1 MKGKRIFYCEIAY
14 LVGVVVLAI
23 ATAFIEK
30 ANFGMSMVVAPA
42 YLIHLKVSQY
52 LPFFSFGIAEYVF
65 QALLLITLSVVMGKV
80 KKSYFFSFATV
91 LFYGLVL
98 DGTIALLALFPYDGI
113 VWRVAFFVV
122 GIIICAIAVAF
133 LFHTYLPPASYELFV
148 KEISQKLGTP
158 IGKTKTVYDC
168 CSCLLAVVLSL
179 VFFGGFVGVQ
189 WGTVVCA
196 LVNGWLIGH
205 VSRFLESRFDFKDG
219 LPLREKLD

>member
-1 MKGKRIFYCEIAY
+1 MKGKRIFYCEVAY
-14 LVGVVVLAI
+14 LVGVVGLAI

-42 YLIHLKVSQY
+42 YLLHLKVSRY
-52 LPFFSFGIAEYVF
+52 LPFFSFGIAEYAF
-65 QALLLITLSVVMGKV
+65 QLVLLIALSVVMGKV

-91 LFYGLVL
+91 LFYGFVL
-98 DGTIALLALFPYDGI
+98 DVAIAILDLFPFGGI
-113 VWRVAFFVV
+113 VWRLAFFVV
-122 GIIICAIAVAF
+122 GIIICAISVAC
-133 LFHTYLPPASYELFV
+133 LFHTYLPPAAYELFV
-148 KEISQKLGTP
+148 KEIAQKLGTP

-168 CSCLLAVVLSL
+168 CSCLLGVVLSL

-205 VSRFLESRFDFKDG
+205 VSRFLESSFEFKDA
-219 LPLREKLD
+219 LSLREKLD